1 MGFEEDVEKGFS
13 GRSIHFPKK
22 MTLEKAVE
30 MGEYEPSYLST
41 FPEWHGLTKY
51 LQLQYIRRAIE
62 NRRRQLMFQWAEIN
76 NVLDF
81 RLKPNLKEAL
91 RNIEKHLKKL
101 DEDEERLFLEYTKE

>member
-1 MGFEEDVEKGFS
+1 MGFEDDVEKGFS
-13 GRSIHFPKK
+13 GKSLRFPKK
-22 MTLEKAVE
+22 MTLEKTVE

-41 FPEWHGLTKY
+41 FPEWHGLTRY

-62 NRRRQLMFQWAEIN
+62 NRRRQLMVQWAEIN

-91 RNIEKHLKKL
+91 KNIEKQLKEL
-101 DEDEERLFLEYTKE
+101 DRDEERLLLEYTR